1 MKNQVL
7 NLLENIHEAKDLIS
21 INDLLHLTTA
31 EELKEL
37 SDTLDELVN
46 EYLVFKT
53 KKDKYILLK
62 NCPSLKI
69 GKFSANKKG
78 FGFVILNKEDDL
90 YIGKEDINGAIQDDI
105 VLAEVT
111 RKGVKP
117 EGHIIRVIKRD
128 LHNLVG
134 EIIETKKGLSVKL
147 DEEKLDL
154 ISDYTKKHYIW
165 LEYGLQSIHD
175 RSLKFINRGHDFAAF
190 VNALK
195 NTKKRNIN
203 VCAHVILG
211 LPNETKQDMLETAK
225 VLGDL
230 GVNGVKIHLLCVLNN
245 TRLAKLYFQGK
256 IPMMEEDEYVE
267 TVCDFLELL
276 PPSVTIHRLAGNGL
290 KPNMLAPGWL
300 SKKFIIL
307 NKIDKLLEERNSFQ
321 GSKL

>member
-1 MKNQVL
+1 MFFYNTNKRYNRFSDHLKNLYGVKVYKVTLDAGFTCPNRDGTISNEGCVFCDNGGSFSQL
-7 NLLENIHEAKDLIS
+7 YPSNISVKEQLDLGITLA
-21 INDLLHLTTA
+21 IDKYKA
-31 EELKEL
+31 EKFLAYFQAYSNTYKPVNELKIIYDEAL
-37 SDTLDELVN
+37 SREDV
-46 EYLVFKT
+46 
-53 KKDKYILLK
+53 
-62 NCPSLKI
+62 I
-69 GKFSANKKG
+69 GMS
-78 FGFVILNKEDDL
+78 
-90 YIGKEDINGAIQDDI
+90 IG
-105 VLAEVT
+105 T
-111 RKGVKP
+111 RPDCV
-117 EGHIIRVIKRD
+117 
-128 LHNLVG
+128 
-134 EIIETKKGLSVKL
+134 

-195 NTKKRNIN
+195 NTQKRNIN

-300 SKKFIIL
+300 SKKFIVL

>member
-1 MKNQVL
+1 MFFYNTNKRYNRFSDHLKNLYGVKVYKVTLDAGFTCPNRDGTISNEGCVFCDNGGSFSQL
-7 NLLENIHEAKDLIS
+7 YPSNISVKEQLDLGITLA
-21 INDLLHLTTA
+21 IDKYKA
-31 EELKEL
+31 EKFLAYFQAYSNTYKPVNELKIIYDEAL
-37 SDTLDELVN
+37 SREDV
-46 EYLVFKT
+46 
-53 KKDKYILLK
+53 
-62 NCPSLKI
+62 I
-69 GKFSANKKG
+69 GMS
-78 FGFVILNKEDDL
+78 
-90 YIGKEDINGAIQDDI
+90 IG
-105 VLAEVT
+105 T
-111 RKGVKP
+111 RPDCV
-117 EGHIIRVIKRD
+117 
-128 LHNLVG
+128 
-134 EIIETKKGLSVKL
+134 

-300 SKKFIIL
+300 SKKFIVL

>member
-1 MKNQVL
+1 MFFYNTNKRYNRFSDHLKNLYGVKVYKVTLDAGFTCPNRDGTISNEGCVFCDNGGSFSQL
-7 NLLENIHEAKDLIS
+7 YPNNISVKEQLDLGITLA
-21 INDLLHLTTA
+21 IDKYKA
-31 EELKEL
+31 EKFLAYFQAYSNTYKPVNELKIIYDEAL
-37 SDTLDELVN
+37 SHEDV
-46 EYLVFKT
+46 
-53 KKDKYILLK
+53 
-62 NCPSLKI
+62 I
-69 GKFSANKKG
+69 GMS
-78 FGFVILNKEDDL
+78 
-90 YIGKEDINGAIQDDI
+90 IG
-105 VLAEVT
+105 T
-111 RKGVKP
+111 RPDCV
-117 EGHIIRVIKRD
+117 
-128 LHNLVG
+128 
-134 EIIETKKGLSVKL
+134 

-195 NTKKRNIN
+195 NTQKRNIN